1 MPDDISISGLPVD
14 TNISGFELVP
24 IVDLTATPKNR
35 NATIQTILALVT
47 KTSLGLGNVNNT
59 SDLNKPISTAT
70 AAALNGKAA
79 AGPIGD
85 SGLTMSPGLLGRGS
99 GTGPPL
105 VLTLGSG
112 LSIVDG
118 VLTVT
123 GGVGGYPSLAM
134 PTGFSVAGNG
144 TASLTVAFA
153 AGYSLPSLTSQ
164 ADWNT
169 AFTERRYWDG
179 GSTGLNPATA
189 RASLELGTAAQSST
203 SAFAPATAPAAAV
216 TAHEIA
222 ADPHPQ
228 YLTTAEGNAVYAT
241 AVQGA
246 LAATAVQ
253 PSGLASYVQTSDA
266 RLSDSRE
273 WSAPTVTQ
281 ADAEAGISTV
291 RRAWTVQRVWQAAE
305 AWWQSSS
312 GATGRAVA
320 AAGTKAQGR
329 TALEL
334 GSAATAAAGDFATAA
349 QGAKADTA
357 VQPAGLT
364 SYVLTSDTRLGDARE
379 WSAATATQAESE
391 AGTSTARLAFTP
403 QRVFQAIAAWWA
415 GSAFASKLAGIASG
429 ATANQTDAFLLSRGN
444 HTGTQTAGTITGL
457 AAVATS
463 GAYADLS
470 GRLVISSNAPA
481 ALGATAAAGTSG
493 DAARADH
500 VHQRDT
506 DIYKVP
512 VGDESTAVTA
522 GTNKIRFRADFTGTL
537 IAVRAGVNTA
547 PTGSTLIVDIN
558 KNGTSML
565 GAKLSIDPAE
575 TTSATAASGATITTS
590 SIMDDDEIGIDI
602 DQIGSTVAGAGLK
615 VSLYVRRA

>member
-1 MPDDISISGLPVD
+1 MPDDLSISALPVD
-14 TNISGFELVP
+14 TNVTGSELVP
-24 IVDLTATPKNR
+24 IVDLAATPKNR

-47 KTSLGLGNVNNT
+47 KISLGLGNVNNT

-85 SGLTMSPGLLGRGS
+85 SGLTMTAGLLGRES
-99 GTGPPL
+99 GTGAPL

-112 LSIVDG
+112 LSIVG
-118 VLTVT
+118 GALTVT
-123 GGVGGYPSLAM
+123 SGGGGYPSLAM

-144 TASLTVAFA
+144 TATLTVTYAT
-153 AGYSLPSLTSQ
+153 GYSLPTNTSQ
-164 ADWNT
+164 ASWNT
-169 AFTERRYWDG
+169 A
-179 GSTGLNPATA
+179 
-189 RASLELGTAAQSST
+189 
-203 SAFAPATAPAAAV
+203 AV
-216 TAHEIA
+216 
-222 ADPHPQ
+222 
-228 YLTTAEGNAVYAT
+228 
-241 AVQGA
+241 
-246 LAATAVQ
+246 LAATSIQ
-253 PSGLASYVQTSDA
+253 EGDA
-266 RLSDSRE
+266 RLSDARE
-273 WSAPTVTQ
+273 WSAATVTQ

-291 RRAWTVQRVWQAAE
+291 RRAWTVLRVWQAAD
-305 AWWQSSS
+305 AWWQSFT

-320 AAGTKAQGR
+320 AAGTQAQGR
-329 TALEL
+329 NTLGL
-334 GSAATAAAGDFATAA
+334 GSAATAASIDFATAA

-357 VQPAGLT
+357 VQPAGLA

-379 WSAATATQAESE
+379 WSAATATQAEAE
-391 AGTSTARLAFTP
+391 AGTSTARLAVTP

-506 DIYKVP
+506 DVIVIP
-512 VGDESTAVTA
+512 VGDETTALTA
-522 GTNKIRFRADFTGTL
+522 GTNKVRFRMPFPATL
-537 IAVRAGVNTA
+537 LAVRDGVNLA
-547 PTGSTLIVDIN
+547 PTGSPLIVDIN
-558 KNGTSML
+558 EAGTSVL
-565 GAKLSIDPAE
+565 GTKLSIDATE
-575 TTSATAASGATITTS
+575 ISSTTAASAATITDS
-590 SIMDDDEIGIDI
+590 SLADDAEISIDI
-602 DQIGSTVAGAGLK
+602 DQVGSTVAGAGLK
-615 VSLYVRRA
+615 VYLFVRRA